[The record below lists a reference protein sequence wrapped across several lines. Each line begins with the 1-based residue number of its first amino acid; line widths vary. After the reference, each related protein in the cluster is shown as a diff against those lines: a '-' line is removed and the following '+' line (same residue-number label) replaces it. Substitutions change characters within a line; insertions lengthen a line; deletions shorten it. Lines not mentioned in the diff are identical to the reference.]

1 MWQWPQPRC
10 YWSVGVRISAAD
22 GGGWRHLRCGSVSE
36 ATFDFDV
43 IVIGAG
49 YGGFDAAK
57 HGADHGL
64 RVAIVEARDM
74 GGTCVN
80 RGCVP
85 SKALLAASGRVRE
98 LADAEHLAGFGIHA
112 APVRFERQKI
122 ADHANQ
128 LVATIRT
135 NLTKTLERAGVQI
148 MRGKGRLEGP
158 QRVAVRESGS
168 GIERIYSARH
178 VILATGSDP
187 FVPPGIVT
195 DGRTVF
201 TSDEAINLEWLPR
214 WIAIVGSGYIGL
226 EFADVY
232 TALGCEV
239 TMIEALDRV
248 MPTFDPDIAK
258 IAARH
263 LIDGREID
271 ARAGVLAKSI
281 TPGCPVRI
289 ELVEMASREPVETLE
304 VDAVLVATGRVPTSK
319 ELNLAA
325 VGVSTQR
332 GFIAVDDAMR
342 VLENNEP
349 GAAVVPN
356 LWAVGDVTGKMMLAH
371 TAAAQGTVAIDN
383 ILGHARQIDYRS
395 IPAATFT
402 HPEISSVGL
411 SEADAKALAAKDG
424 FELGSVR
431 SYFKANSK
439 ALAELESDGLMKL
452 LFNKASGEVLGAH
465 IYGLHA
471 ADLIQEIANAIA
483 RRQSVVQLA
492 TEVHTHPTLSEVV
505 EVAYKQAAMAVVA

>member
-1 MWQWPQPRC
+1 M
-10 YWSVGVRISAAD
+10 SE
-22 GGGWRHLRCGSVSE
+22 GS
-36 ATFDFDV
+36 FDFDV

-57 HGADHGL
+57 HAAEHGL
-64 RVAIVEARDM
+64 STAIIESRDM

-98 LADAEHLAGFGIHA
+98 LADAEHLKGFGIHA

-128 LVATIRT
+128 LVATIRG
-135 NLTKTLERAGVQI
+135 NLTKTLERAGVTI
-148 MRGKGRLEGP
+148 IRGSGRLEGP
-158 QRVAVRESGS
+158 QKVGVREINGVDRVLSG
-168 GIERIYSARH
+168 RD
-178 VILATGSDP
+178 VIIATGSDP
-187 FVPPGIVT
+187 FVPPGIET

-201 TSDEAINLEWLPR
+201 TSDEAVSLEWLPR
-214 WIAIVGSGYIGL
+214 WLAIIGSGYIGL

-258 IAARH
+258 IAARN

-271 ARAGVLAKSI
+271 ARSGVLAKSI
-281 TPGCPVRI
+281 KPGAPVQI
-289 ELVEMASREPVETLE
+289 DLVDMQTKEPVETLE
-304 VDAVLVATGRVPTSK
+304 VDAVLVATGRVPSSK
-319 ELNLAA
+319 GLNLEAC
-325 VGVSTQR
+325 GIETNR
-332 GFIAVDDAMR
+332 GFIPVDDQLR
-342 VLENNEP
+342 VLVNGDP
-349 GAAVVPN
+349 VPH

-371 TAAAQGTVAIDN
+371 TAAAQGTVAVDN
-383 ILGHARQIDYRS
+383 ILGHPRAIDYRS

-411 SEADAKALAAKDG
+411 SEADAKDLAAKEG
-424 FELGSVR
+424 FDLGAVR

-452 LFNKASGEVLGAH
+452 LFNKSTGEVLGAH

-471 ADLIQEIANAIA
+471 ADLIQEIANAVA
-483 RRQSVVQLA
+483 RRQSVKQLA
-492 TEVHTHPTLSEVV
+492 NEVHTHPTLSEVV
-505 EVAYKQAAMAVVA
+505 EVAYKQAAMAVAA

>member
-1 MWQWPQPRC
+1 MSALPVQPEL
-10 YWSVGVRISAAD
+10 AAA
-22 GGGWRHLRCGSVSE
+22 G
-36 ATFDFDV
+36 FDFDV

-57 HGADHGL
+57 HAADHGL
-64 RVAIVEARDM
+64 RVAIVESKEM

-98 LADAEHLAGFGIHA
+98 LADADHLKGFGIHA

-122 ADHANQ
+122 ADHARQ
-128 LVATIRT
+128 LVETIRT
-135 NLTKTLERAGVQI
+135 NLTRALERSGVTI
-148 MRGKGRLEGP
+148 LRGKGRLEGP
-158 QRVAVRESGS
+158 QRVGVRELSGVD
-168 GIERIYSARH
+168 RTYTARD
-178 VILATGSDP
+178 VIIATGSDP
-187 FVPPGIVT
+187 FVPPGIET

-214 WIAIVGSGYIGL
+214 WITIIGSGYIGL

-258 IAARH
+258 IAARQ

-271 ARAGVLAKSI
+271 ARSGVLASRI
-281 TPGCPVRI
+281 IPGCPVRI
-289 ELVEMASREPVETLE
+289 ELVDMATREPVETLE
-304 VDAVLVATGRVPTSK
+304 VDAVLGATGRVPVSRD
-319 ELNLAA
+319 LNLASM
-325 VGVSTQR
+325 GVETNR
-332 GFIAVDDAMR
+332 GFIPVDDSLR
-342 VLENNEP
+342 VLKAEQP
-349 GAAVVPN
+349 VPH

-371 TAAAQGTVAIDN
+371 TAAAQGTVAVDN
-383 ILGHARQIDYRS
+383 ILGHERRIDYRS

-411 SEADAKALAAKDG
+411 SEADAKSLAVGEG

-439 ALAELESDGLMKL
+439 ALAELESDGLLKL
-452 LFNKASGEVLGAH
+452 LFRKDTGEVLGAH

-471 ADLIQEIANAIA
+471 ADLIQEIANAVA
-483 RRQSVVQLA
+483 RRQGVSQLA

-505 EVAYKQAAMAVVA
+505 EAAYKQAVLALTGA

>member
-1 MWQWPQPRC
+1 MT
-10 YWSVGVRISAAD
+10 AAP
-22 GGGWRHLRCGSVSE
+22 GSSP
-36 ATFDFDV
+36 ASPGAPGSGFDFDV

-57 HGADHGL
+57 HAAEHGL
-64 RVAIVEARDM
+64 KVAIVESRDM

-98 LADAEHLAGFGIHA
+98 LADADHLAGFGIHA

-122 ADHANQ
+122 ADHAAQ
-128 LVATIRT
+128 LVATIRA
-135 NLTKTLERAGVQI
+135 NLTKTLERAGATI
-148 MRGKGRLEGP
+148 LRGKGRLAGP
-158 QRVAVRESGS
+158 QQVTVRESG
-168 GIERIYSARH
+168 GGVERTYSARD
-178 VILATGSDP
+178 VIIATGSDP
-187 FVPPGIVT
+187 FVPPGIET

-214 WIAIVGSGYIGL
+214 WITIIGSGYIGL

-258 IAARH
+258 LAARK
-263 LIDGREID
+263 LIEGRDIE
-271 ARAGVLAKSI
+271 ARSGVLAQKI
-281 TPGCPVRI
+281 TPGCPVKI
-289 ELVEMASREPVETLE
+289 ELVDMATREPVETLE
-304 VDAVLVATGRVPTSK
+304 VDAVLVATGRVPVSA
-319 ELNLAA
+319 ELNLAS
-325 VGVSTQR
+325 VSVQTQR
-332 GFIAVDDAMR
+332 GFIAVDDTMR
-342 VLENNEP
+342 VLSSHGD
-349 GAAVVPN
+349 GAAVVPH

-371 TAAAQGTVAIDN
+371 TAAAQGTVAVDN
-383 ILGHARQIDYRS
+383 ILGHARSIDYRS

-411 SEADAKALAAKDG
+411 SEADAKELASREG
-424 FELGSVR
+424 FELGTVR

-452 LFNKASGEVLGAH
+452 LFRRDTGEVLGAH

-471 ADLIQEIANAIA
+471 ADLIQEIANAVA
-483 RRQSVVQLA
+483 RRQSVKQLA
-492 TEVHTHPTLSEVV
+492 NEVHTHPTLSEVV
-505 EVAYKQAAMAVVA
+505 EVAYKQAAMAVAA

>member
-1 MWQWPQPRC
+1 M
-10 YWSVGVRISAAD
+10 SAA
-22 GGGWRHLRCGSVSE
+22 S
-36 ATFDFDV
+36 FDVDV

-57 HGADHGL
+57 HAAEHGL
-64 RVAIVEARDM
+64 KVAIIESRDM

-128 LVATIRT
+128 LVATIRG
-135 NLTKTLERAGVQI
+135 NLTKTLERSGVTI
-148 MRGKGRLEGP
+148 IRGSGRLESAQAVG
-158 QRVAVRESGS
+158 VREISGVD
-168 GIERIYSARH
+168 RVLTAKD

-187 FVPPGIVT
+187 FVPPGIET
-195 DGRTVF
+195 DGRSVF
-201 TSDEAINLEWLPR
+201 TSDEAVSLEWLPR
-214 WIAIVGSGYIGL
+214 WLAIIGSGYIGL

-248 MPTFDPDIAK
+248 MPTFDPDISR

-263 LIDGREID
+263 LIDGRDID
-271 ARAGVLAKSI
+271 ARAGVLAQSI
-281 TPGCPVRI
+281 KPGAPVQI
-289 ELVEMASREPVETLE
+289 ELVDMQTREPVETLE
-304 VDAVLVATGRVPTSK
+304 VDAVLVATGRVPSSRT
-319 ELNLAA
+319 LNLEKL
-325 VGVSTQR
+325 GVETQR
-332 GFIAVDDAMR
+332 GFVPINDRMQ
-342 VLENNEP
+342 VLANGQP
-349 GAAVVPN
+349 IPH
-356 LWAVGDVTGKMMLAH
+356 LWAVGDVTGKLMLAH

-383 ILGHARQIDYRS
+383 ILGHNREIDYRS

-411 SEADAKALAAKDG
+411 SEADAKQLAADQG
-424 FELGSVR
+424 FELGVVR

-439 ALAELESDGLMKL
+439 ALAELDSDGLMKL
-452 LFNKASGEVLGAH
+452 LFNKVSGEVLGAH

-471 ADLIQEIANAIA
+471 ADLIQEVANAVA
-483 RRQSVVQLA
+483 RRQSVRQLA
-492 TEVHTHPTLSEVV
+492 NEVHTHPTLSEVV
-505 EVAYKQAAMAVVA
+505 EVAYKLALSTIA

>member
-1 MWQWPQPRC
+1 M
-10 YWSVGVRISAAD
+10 SE
-22 GGGWRHLRCGSVSE
+22 GS
-36 ATFDFDV
+36 FDFDV

-57 HGADHGL
+57 HAAEHGL
-64 RVAIVEARDM
+64 STAIIESRDM

-98 LADAEHLAGFGIHA
+98 LADAEHLKGFGIHA

-128 LVATIRT
+128 LVATIRG
-135 NLTKTLERAGVQI
+135 NLTKTLERAGVTI
-148 MRGKGRLEGP
+148 IRGSGRLEGP
-158 QRVAVRESGS
+158 QKVGVREINGVDRVLSG
-168 GIERIYSARH
+168 RD
-178 VILATGSDP
+178 VIIATGSDP
-187 FVPPGIVT
+187 FVPPGIET

-201 TSDEAINLEWLPR
+201 TSDEAVSLEWLPR
-214 WIAIVGSGYIGL
+214 WLAIIGSGYIGL

-258 IAARH
+258 IAARN

-271 ARAGVLAKSI
+271 ARSGVLAKSI
-281 TPGCPVRI
+281 KPGAPVQI
-289 ELVEMASREPVETLE
+289 DLVDMQTKEPVETLE
-304 VDAVLVATGRVPTSK
+304 VDAVLVATGRVPSSK
-319 ELNLAA
+319 GLNLEAC
-325 VGVSTQR
+325 GIETNR
-332 GFIAVDDAMR
+332 GFIPVDDQLR
-342 VLENNEP
+342 VLVNGDP
-349 GAAVVPN
+349 VPH

-371 TAAAQGTVAIDN
+371 TAAAQGTVAVDN
-383 ILGHARQIDYRS
+383 ILGHPRAIDYRS

-411 SEADAKALAAKDG
+411 SEADAKDLAAKEG
-424 FELGSVR
+424 FELGAVR

-452 LFNKASGEVLGAH
+452 LFNKSTGEVLGAH

-471 ADLIQEIANAIA
+471 ADLIQEIANAVA
-483 RRQSVVQLA
+483 RRQSVKQLA
-492 TEVHTHPTLSEVV
+492 NEVHTHPTLSEVV
-505 EVAYKQAAMAVVA
+505 EVAYKQAAMAVAA

>member
-1 MWQWPQPRC
+1 V
-10 YWSVGVRISAAD
+10 SD
-22 GGGWRHLRCGSVSE
+22 GS
-36 ATFDFDV
+36 FDFDV

-57 HGADHGL
+57 HAADHGL
-64 RVAIVEARDM
+64 RTAIIESRDM

-98 LADAEHLAGFGIHA
+98 LADAEHLKGFGIHA

-135 NLTKTLERAGVQI
+135 NLTKTLERAGVTI
-148 MRGKGRLEGP
+148 IRGTGRLEGS
-158 QRVAVRESGS
+158 QRVGVREINGVDRVLSGR
-168 GIERIYSARH
+168 E
-178 VILATGSDP
+178 VIIATGSDP
-187 FVPPGIVT
+187 FVPPGIET

-201 TSDEAINLEWLPR
+201 TSDEAVSLEWLPR
-214 WIAIVGSGYIGL
+214 WMAIIGSGYIGL

-258 IAARH
+258 IAARN
-263 LIDGREID
+263 LIDGRDID
-271 ARAGVLAKSI
+271 ARSGVLAQSI
-281 TPGCPVRI
+281 KPGAPVQI
-289 ELVEMASREPVETLE
+289 ELVDMQTREPVETLE
-304 VDAVLVATGRVPTSK
+304 VDAVLVATGRVPSSK
-319 ELNLAA
+319 GLNLEAC
-325 VGVSTQR
+325 GVETNR
-332 GFIAVDDAMR
+332 GFIPVDDQLR
-342 VLENNEP
+342 VLVNGEP
-349 GAAVVPN
+349 VPH

-371 TAAAQGTVAIDN
+371 TAAAQGTVAVDN
-383 ILGHARQIDYRS
+383 ILGHPRSIDYRS

-452 LFNKASGEVLGAH
+452 LVNKTTGEVLGAH

-471 ADLIQEIANAIA
+471 ADLIQEIANAVA
-483 RRQSVVQLA
+483 RRQSVKQLA
-492 TEVHTHPTLSEVV
+492 NEVHTHPTLSEVV
-505 EVAYKQAAMAVVA
+505 EVAYKQAAMAVAG

>member
-1 MWQWPQPRC
+1 VSDAPL
-10 YWSVGVRISAAD
+10 
-22 GGGWRHLRCGSVSE
+22 HGSG
-36 ATFDFDV
+36 FDYDV

-57 HGADHGL
+57 HAADHGL
-64 RVAIVEARDM
+64 RTAIIESRDM

-135 NLTKTLERAGVQI
+135 NLTKTLERAGVTI
-148 MRGKGRLEGP
+148 IRGTGRLEGS
-158 QRVAVRESGS
+158 QRVGVREINGVD
-168 GIERIYSARH
+168 RVLKARE
-178 VILATGSDP
+178 VILATGSEP
-187 FVPPGIVT
+187 FVPRGIET

-201 TSDEAINLEWLPR
+201 TSDEAVNLEWLPR
-214 WIAIVGSGYIGL
+214 WLAIIGSGYIGL

-258 IAARH
+258 IAARN
-263 LIDGREID
+263 LIDGRDID
-271 ARAGVLAKSI
+271 ARAGVLAQSVQ
-281 TPGCPVRI
+281 PGAPVRI
-289 ELVEMASREPVETLE
+289 ELVDMQTREPVETLE
-304 VDAVLVATGRVPTSK
+304 VDAVLVATGRVPSSA
-319 ELNLAA
+319 ELNLASVA
-325 VGVSTQR
+325 VETER
-332 GFIAVDDAMR
+332 GFIPVDDRMR
-342 VLENNEP
+342 VLVGGEP
-349 GAAVVPN
+349 VPH

-371 TAAAQGTVAIDN
+371 TAAAQGTVAVDN
-383 ILGHARQIDYRS
+383 ILGHSRSIDYRS

-411 SEADAKALAAKDG
+411 SEADAKALAAQEG
-424 FELGSVR
+424 FELGAVR

-439 ALAELESDGLMKL
+439 ALAELDSDGLMKL
-452 LFNKASGEVLGAH
+452 LFNKSSGEVLGAH

-471 ADLIQEIANAIA
+471 ADLIQEIANAVA

-505 EVAYKQAAMAVVA
+505 EVAYKQAAAAMLPAAVGA

>member
-1 MWQWPQPRC
+1 MSQGT
-10 YWSVGVRISAAD
+10 SSN
-22 GGGWRHLRCGSVSE
+22 GS
-36 ATFDFDV
+36 FDFDV

-57 HGADHGL
+57 HAAEHGL
-64 RVAIVEARDM
+64 KVAIVESRDM

-98 LADAEHLAGFGIHA
+98 LADAEHLRGFGIHA

-122 ADHANQ
+122 ADHAAQ

-135 NLTKTLERAGVQI
+135 NLTKTLERAGTTI
-148 MRGKGRLEGP
+148 LRGKGRLDGP
-158 QRVAVRESGS
+158 QRVAVREASGV
-168 GIERIYSARH
+168 ERVYAARE
-178 VILATGSDP
+178 VIIATGSDP
-187 FVPPGIVT
+187 FVPPGIET

-214 WIAIVGSGYIGL
+214 WITIIGSGYIGL

-239 TMIEALDRV
+239 TMIEALARV

-263 LIDGREID
+263 LIDGRDID
-271 ARAGVLAKSI
+271 ARSGVLASKI
-281 TPGCPVRI
+281 TPGCPVKI
-289 ELVEMASREPVETLE
+289 ELVDMASREPVETLE
-304 VDAVLVATGRVPTSK
+304 VDAVLVATGRVPVSK
-319 ELNLAA
+319 DLNLAS
-325 VGVSTQR
+325 VGVETHR
-332 GFIAVDDAMR
+332 GFIPVDDGLR
-342 VLENNEP
+342 VLAN
-349 GAAVVPN
+349 GAPVPH

-371 TAAAQGTVAIDN
+371 TAAAQGTVASEN
-383 ILGHARQIDYRS
+383 ILGHARRIDYRS

-411 SEADAKALAAKDG
+411 SEADAKDLAQAEG

-439 ALAELESDGLMKL
+439 ALAELESDGLLKL
-452 LFNKASGEVLGAH
+452 LFRKDTGEVLGAH

-471 ADLIQEIANAIA
+471 ADLIQEIANAVA
-483 RRQSVVQLA
+483 RRQGVRQLA
-492 TEVHTHPTLSEVV
+492 SEVHTHPTLSEVV
-505 EVAYKQAAMAVVA
+505 EVAYKQAAASLATAVGA

>member
-1 MWQWPQPRC
+1 MPLPMQPRP
-10 YWSVGVRISAAD
+10 VTAAPASSSS
-22 GGGWRHLRCGSVSE
+22 G
-36 ATFDFDV
+36 FDFDV

-57 HGADHGL
+57 HGAEHGL
-64 RVAIVEARDM
+64 KVAIVESRDM

-98 LADAEHLAGFGIHA
+98 LADAEHLKGFGIHA

-122 ADHANQ
+122 ADHAAQ

-135 NLTKTLERAGVQI
+135 NLTKTLERAGATI
-148 MRGKGRLEGP
+148 LRGKGRLDGP
-158 QRVAVRESGS
+158 QRVAVREASGV
-168 GIERIYSARH
+168 ERVYAARE
-178 VILATGSDP
+178 VIIATGSDP
-187 FVPPGIVT
+187 FVPPGIET

-214 WIAIVGSGYIGL
+214 WITIIGSGYIGL

-263 LIDGREID
+263 LIDGRDID
-271 ARAGVLAKSI
+271 ARSGVLASKI
-281 TPGCPVRI
+281 TPGCPVKI
-289 ELVEMASREPVETLE
+289 ELVDMATREPVETLE
-304 VDAVLVATGRVPTSK
+304 VDAVLVATGRVPVSK
-319 ELNLAA
+319 DLNLAS
-325 VGVSTQR
+325 VGVETNR
-332 GFIAVDDAMR
+332 GFIPVDDGLR
-342 VLENNEP
+342 VLAN
-349 GAAVVPN
+349 GAPVPH

-383 ILGHARQIDYRS
+383 ILGHARRIDYRS

-411 SEADAKALAAKDG
+411 SEADARELAAAEG
-424 FELGSVR
+424 FELGAVR

-439 ALAELESDGLMKL
+439 ALAELESDGLLKL
-452 LFNKASGEVLGAH
+452 LFRKDTGEVLGAH

-471 ADLIQEIANAIA
+471 ADLIQEIANAVA
-483 RRQSVVQLA
+483 RRQGVRQLA
-492 TEVHTHPTLSEVV
+492 SEVHTHPTLSEVV
-505 EVAYKQAAMAVVA
+505 EVAYKQAAASLATAVGA

>member
-1 MWQWPQPRC
+1 V
-10 YWSVGVRISAAD
+10 SVAPSAES
-22 GGGWRHLRCGSVSE
+22 GSPLAGSH
-36 ATFDFDV
+36 DFDV

-57 HGADHGL
+57 HGAEHGL
-64 RVAIVEARDM
+64 KVAIVESRDM

-98 LADAEHLAGFGIHA
+98 LADAEHLRGFGIHA
-112 APVRFERQKI
+112 APVRFERQAI
-122 ADHANQ
+122 ADHAAQ
-128 LVATIRT
+128 LVETIRS
-135 NLTKTLERAGVQI
+135 NLTRTLERSGATI
-148 MRGKGRLEGP
+148 LRGKGRLEGP
-158 QRVAVRESGS
+158 QRVAVRQASGV
-168 GIERIYSARH
+168 EQVFTARE
-178 VILATGSDP
+178 VIIATGSDP
-187 FVPPGIVT
+187 FVPPGIET

-248 MPTFDPDIAK
+248 MPTFDPDIAR

-263 LIDGREID
+263 LIDARGID
-271 ARAGVLAKSI
+271 ARAGVLAKTI

-289 ELVEMASREPVETLE
+289 ELVDMATREPVETLE
-304 VDAVLVATGRVPTSK
+304 VDAVLVATGRVPVSRD
-319 ELNLAA
+319 LNLAS
-325 VGVSTQR
+325 VGVETSR
-332 GFIAVDDAMR
+332 GFLPVDDRMQ
-342 VLENNEP
+342 VLANAEP
-349 GAAVVPN
+349 GAAAVPH

-383 ILGHARQIDYRS
+383 ILGQTRHIDYRS

-411 SEADAKALAAKDG
+411 SEAEAKDLAQAEG
-424 FELGSVR
+424 FELGAVR
-431 SYFKANSK
+431 SSFKANSK
-439 ALAELESDGLMKL
+439 ALAELESDGMLKL
-452 LFNKASGEVLGAH
+452 LFRKDSGEVLGAH

-471 ADLIQEIANAIA
+471 ADLIQEIANAVA
-483 RRQSVVQLA
+483 RRQGVKQLA
-492 TEVHTHPTLSEVV
+492 SEVHTHPTLSEVV
-505 EVAYKQAAMAVVA
+505 EVAYKQAAMAMA

>member
-1 MWQWPQPRC
+1 MWRWPPPRC
-10 YWSVGVRISAAD
+10 CWSVGVRISAAD
-22 GGGWRHLRCGSVSE
+22 GRGWRHLRCGSVSE

-271 ARAGVLAKSI
+271 ALAGVLAKSI

-411 SEADAKALAAKDG
+411 SEADAKALAAKEG

>member
-1 MWQWPQPRC
+1 MT
-10 YWSVGVRISAAD
+10 AAPGSPAPTPGAS
-22 GGGWRHLRCGSVSE
+22 GG
-36 ATFDFDV
+36 FDFDV

-57 HGADHGL
+57 HAAEHGL
-64 RVAIVEARDM
+64 KVAIVESRDM

-122 ADHANQ
+122 ADHAAQ
-128 LVATIRT
+128 LVATIRS
-135 NLTKTLERAGVQI
+135 NLTKTLERVGTTI
-148 MRGKGRLEGP
+148 LRGKGRLAGP
-158 QRVAVRESGS
+158 QQVTVRESGS
-168 GIERIYSARH
+168 GVERTYSARD
-178 VILATGSDP
+178 VIIATGSDP
-187 FVPPGIVT
+187 FVPPGIET

-214 WIAIVGSGYIGL
+214 WITIIGSGYIGL

-258 IAARH
+258 IAARN
-263 LIDGREID
+263 LIEGREIE
-271 ARAGVLAKSI
+271 ARSGVLAQKI
-281 TPGCPVRI
+281 TPGCPVTI
-289 ELVEMASREPVETLE
+289 ELVDMKTREPVETLE
-304 VDAVLVATGRVPTSK
+304 VDAVLVATGRVPCSK
-319 ELNLAA
+319 ELNLAS
-325 VGVSTQR
+325 VGVETNR
-332 GFIAVDDAMR
+332 GFIPVDDRMR
-342 VLENNEP
+342 VLVN
-349 GAAVVPN
+349 GAPVPH

-383 ILGHARQIDYRS
+383 ILGHSREIDYRS

-411 SEADAKALAAKDG
+411 SEADAKELAAKEG

-471 ADLIQEIANAIA
+471 ADLIQEIANAVA
-483 RRQSVVQLA
+483 RRQSVKQLA
-492 TEVHTHPTLSEVV
+492 NEVHTHPTLSEVV
-505 EVAYKQAAMAVVA
+505 EVAYKQAAMAVAG

>member
-1 MWQWPQPRC
+1 M
-10 YWSVGVRISAAD
+10 SAA
-22 GGGWRHLRCGSVSE
+22 S
-36 ATFDFDV
+36 FDFDV

-57 HGADHGL
+57 HAAEHGL
-64 RVAIVEARDM
+64 KVAIIESRDM

-128 LVATIRT
+128 LVATIRG
-135 NLTKTLERAGVQI
+135 NLTKTLERSGVTI
-148 MRGKGRLEGP
+148 IRGSGRLESAQAVG
-158 QRVAVRESGS
+158 VREISGVD
-168 GIERIYSARH
+168 RVLTAKD

-187 FVPPGIVT
+187 FVPRGIET
-195 DGRTVF
+195 DGRSVF
-201 TSDEAINLEWLPR
+201 TSDEAVSLEWLPR
-214 WIAIVGSGYIGL
+214 WLAIIGSGYIGL

-248 MPTFDPDIAK
+248 MPTFDPDISR

-263 LIDGREID
+263 LIDGRDID
-271 ARAGVLAKSI
+271 ARAGVLAQSI
-281 TPGCPVRI
+281 KPGAPVQI
-289 ELVEMASREPVETLE
+289 ELVDMQTREPVETLE
-304 VDAVLVATGRVPTSK
+304 VDAVLVATGRVPSSRT
-319 ELNLAA
+319 LNLEKL
-325 VGVSTQR
+325 GVETQR
-332 GFIAVDDAMR
+332 GFVPINDRMQ
-342 VLENNEP
+342 VLANGQP
-349 GAAVVPN
+349 IPH
-356 LWAVGDVTGKMMLAH
+356 LWAVGDVTGKLMLAH

-383 ILGHARQIDYRS
+383 ILGHNREIDYRS

-411 SEADAKALAAKDG
+411 SEADAKQLAADQG
-424 FELGSVR
+424 FELGVVR

-439 ALAELESDGLMKL
+439 ALAELDSDGLMKL
-452 LFNKASGEVLGAH
+452 LFNKVSGEVLGAH

-471 ADLIQEIANAIA
+471 ADLIQEVANAVA
-483 RRQSVVQLA
+483 RRQSVRQLA
-492 TEVHTHPTLSEVV
+492 NEVHTHPTLSEVV
-505 EVAYKQAAMAVVA
+505 EVAYKLALSTIA

>member
-1 MWQWPQPRC
+1 M
-10 YWSVGVRISAAD
+10 SDSSA
-22 GGGWRHLRCGSVSE
+22 SS
-36 ATFDFDV
+36 FDYDV

-57 HGADHGL
+57 HAADHGL
-64 RVAIVEARDM
+64 RTAIIESRDM

-98 LADAEHLAGFGIHA
+98 LADAKHLQGFGIHA

-128 LVATIRT
+128 LVATIRA
-135 NLTKTLERAGVQI
+135 NLTKTLERSGAVI
-148 MRGKGRLEGP
+148 LRGKGRLDGH
-158 QRVAVRESGS
+158 QRVAVRQSSGV
-168 GIERIYSARH
+168 EQVFTARD
-178 VILATGSDP
+178 VIVATGSDP
-187 FVPPGIVT
+187 FVPPGIET

-201 TSDEAINLEWLPR
+201 TSDEAISLEWLPR

-263 LIDGREID
+263 LIDGRDID
-271 ARAGVLAKSI
+271 TRAGLLARKV
-281 TPGCPVRI
+281 TPGSPVRI
-289 ELVEMASREPVETLE
+289 ELAAMATKELVEVLE
-304 VDAVLVATGRVPTSK
+304 VDAVLVATGRVPVSK
-319 ELNLAA
+319 DLHLAS
-325 VGVSTQR
+325 VGVETNR
-332 GFIAVDDAMR
+332 GFIPVNDQLQ
-342 VLENNEP
+342 VLAGETP
-349 GAAVVPN
+349 VPH

-371 TAAAQGTVAIDN
+371 TAAAQGTVAVDN
-383 ILGHARQIDYRS
+383 ILGHTRAIDYRS

-411 SEADAKALAAKDG
+411 SEADAKALAAAEG

-452 LFNKASGEVLGAH
+452 LFRKDTGEVLGAH

-471 ADLIQEIANAIA
+471 ADLIQEVANAVA
-483 RRQSVVQLA
+483 RRQRVGELA

-505 EVAYKQAAMAVVA
+505 EVAYKQAAAALA

>member
-1 MWQWPQPRC
+1 
-10 YWSVGVRISAAD
+10 VTAAP
-22 GGGWRHLRCGSVSE
+22 GS
-36 ATFDFDV
+36 FDFDV

-57 HGADHGL
+57 HAADHGL
-64 RVAIVEARDM
+64 KVAIIESRDM

-98 LADAEHLAGFGIHA
+98 LADADHLKGFGIHA

-122 ADHANQ
+122 ADHAAQ

-135 NLTKTLERAGVQI
+135 NLTKSLERAGATI
-148 MRGKGRLEGP
+148 LRGKGRLDGP
-158 QRVAVRESGS
+158 QRVAVREASGV
-168 GIERIYSARH
+168 ERVYAARE
-178 VILATGSDP
+178 VIIATGSDP
-187 FVPPGIVT
+187 FVPPGIET

-214 WIAIVGSGYIGL
+214 WITIIGSGYIGL

-258 IAARH
+258 LAARK
-263 LIDGREID
+263 LIEGREID
-271 ARAGVLAKSI
+271 ARAGVLAQSI
-281 TPGCPVRI
+281 KPGCPVQI
-289 ELVEMASREPVETLE
+289 ELVDMKTREPVETLE
-304 VDAVLVATGRVPTSK
+304 VDAVLVATGRVPVSQ
-319 ELNLAA
+319 ELNLGS
-325 VGVSTQR
+325 VGVETHR
-332 GFIAVDDAMR
+332 GFIPVDDTMR
-342 VLENNEP
+342 VLTSREA
-349 GAAVVPN
+349 GAAPVPH

-371 TAAAQGTVAIDN
+371 TAAAQGAVAVDN
-383 ILGHARQIDYRS
+383 ILGHPRRIDYRS

-411 SEADAKALAAKDG
+411 GEAEAKQLATEEG

-452 LFNKASGEVLGAH
+452 LFRKDTGEVLGAH

-471 ADLIQEIANAIA
+471 ADLIQEVANAVA
-483 RRQSVVQLA
+483 RRQSVQQLA
-492 TEVHTHPTLSEVV
+492 REVHTHPTLSEVV
-505 EVAYKQAAMAVVA
+505 EVAYKQAAMAIAPGRA

>member
-1 MWQWPQPRC
+1 M
-10 YWSVGVRISAAD
+10 SDASAA
-22 GGGWRHLRCGSVSE
+22 S
-36 ATFDFDV
+36 FDFDL

-57 HGADHGL
+57 HAADHGL
-64 RVAIVEARDM
+64 RAAIVESRDM

-98 LADAEHLAGFGIHA
+98 LADAEHLRGFGIHA

-128 LVATIRT
+128 LVATIRA
-135 NLTKTLERAGVQI
+135 NLTKTLERAGATI
-148 MRGKGRLEGP
+148 LRGKGRLEGS
-158 QRVAVRESGS
+158 QRVAVREAS
-168 GIERIYSARH
+168 GIERVYSARD
-178 VILATGSDP
+178 VIIATGSDP
-187 FVPPGIVT
+187 FVPPGIET

-201 TSDEAINLEWLPR
+201 TSDEAISLEWLPR
-214 WIAIVGSGYIGL
+214 WIAIIGSGYIGL

-258 IAARH
+258 IAARN
-263 LIDGREID
+263 LIDGRDID
-271 ARAGVLAKSI
+271 ARSGVLAKSV
-281 TPGCPVRI
+281 TPGSPVRI

-304 VDAVLVATGRVPTSK
+304 VDAVLVATGRVPVSK
-319 ELNLAA
+319 DLNLAS
-325 VGVSTQR
+325 VGVTTNR
-332 GFIAVDDAMR
+332 GFIPVDEAMR
-342 VLENNEP
+342 VLVEGNP
-349 GAAVVPN
+349 VPH

-371 TAAAQGTVAIDN
+371 TAAAQGGVAVDN
-383 ILGHARQIDYRS
+383 ILGHQRLIDYRS

-411 SEADAKALAAKDG
+411 SEADAKELAAADG
-424 FELGSVR
+424 FELGLVR

-452 LFNKASGEVLGAH
+452 LFNRSSGEVLGAH

-471 ADLIQEIANAIA
+471 ADLIQEIANAVA
-483 RRQSVVQLA
+483 RRQSVRELA
-492 TEVHTHPTLSEVV
+492 HEVHTHPTLSEVV
-505 EVAYKQAAMAVVA
+505 EVAYKQAAATLV

>member
-1 MWQWPQPRC
+1 V
-10 YWSVGVRISAAD
+10 SDAIAA
-22 GGGWRHLRCGSVSE
+22 S
-36 ATFDFDV
+36 FDFDL

-57 HGADHGL
+57 HAADHGL
-64 RVAIVEARDM
+64 RTAIVESRDM

-98 LADAEHLAGFGIHA
+98 LADAEHLRGFGIHA

-135 NLTKTLERAGVQI
+135 NLTKTLERAGATI
-148 MRGKGRLEGP
+148 LRGKGRLEGS
-158 QRVAVRESGS
+158 QRVAVREAS
-168 GIERIYSARH
+168 GIERVFSARD
-178 VILATGSDP
+178 VIIATGSDP
-187 FVPPGIVT
+187 FVPPGIET

-201 TSDEAINLEWLPR
+201 TSDEAISLEWLPR
-214 WIAIVGSGYIGL
+214 WIAIIGSGYIGL

-258 IAARH
+258 IAARN
-263 LIDGREID
+263 LIDGRDID
-271 ARAGVLAKSI
+271 ARSGVLAKSV
-281 TPGCPVRI
+281 TPGSPVRI

-304 VDAVLVATGRVPTSK
+304 VDAVLVATGRVPVSK
-319 ELNLAA
+319 HLNLDS
-325 VGVSTQR
+325 VGVTTNR
-332 GFIAVDDAMR
+332 GFIPVDEAMR
-342 VLENNEP
+342 VLVEGNP
-349 GAAVVPN
+349 VPH

-371 TAAAQGTVAIDN
+371 TAAAQGGVAVDN
-383 ILGHARQIDYRS
+383 ILGHQRLIDYRS

-411 SEADAKALAAKDG
+411 SEADAKELAAADG
-424 FELGSVR
+424 FELGLVR

-452 LFNKASGEVLGAH
+452 LFNRSSGEVLGAH

-471 ADLIQEIANAIA
+471 ADLIQEIANAVA
-483 RRQSVVQLA
+483 RRQSVRELA
-492 TEVHTHPTLSEVV
+492 HEVHTHPTLSEVV
-505 EVAYKQAAMAVVA
+505 EVAYKQAAATLV

>member
-1 MWQWPQPRC
+1 M
-10 YWSVGVRISAAD
+10 AD
-22 GGGWRHLRCGSVSE
+22 
-36 ATFDFDV
+36 ATFDYDV

-57 HGADHGL
+57 HAADHGL
-64 RVAIVEARDM
+64 KVAIVESRDM

-98 LADAEHLAGFGIHA
+98 LADAEHLRGFGIHA

-122 ADHANQ
+122 ADHAAQ
-128 LVATIRT
+128 LVATIRD
-135 NLTKTLERAGVQI
+135 NLTRTLERSGAVI
-148 MRGKGRLEGP
+148 LRGKGRLAGA
-158 QRVAVRESGS
+158 QKVTVRESG
-168 GIERIYSARH
+168 GGVERTYTARDV
-178 VILATGSDP
+178 VIATGSDP
-187 FVPPGIVT
+187 FVPPGIET

-214 WIAIVGSGYIGL
+214 WITIIGSGYIGL

-248 MPTFDPDIAK
+248 MPTFDPDIAR
-258 IAARH
+258 IAARN
-263 LIDGREID
+263 LIEGRDID
-271 ARAGVLAKSI
+271 ARSGVLASRI
-281 TPGCPVRI
+281 IPGSPVKI
-289 ELVEMASREPVETLE
+289 ELVDMASREPVETLE
-304 VDAVLVATGRVPTSK
+304 VDAVLVATGRVPVSRD
-319 ELNLAA
+319 LNLAS
-325 VGVSTQR
+325 VGVETNR
-332 GFIAVDDAMR
+332 GFIPVDDSLR
-342 VLENNEP
+342 VLTSN
-349 GAAVVPN
+349 AADATPVPH

-383 ILGHARQIDYRS
+383 ILGHPRQIDYRS

-411 SEADAKALAAKDG
+411 SEAEAKQMAVAEG

-439 ALAELESDGLMKL
+439 ALAELESDGFLKL
-452 LFNKASGEVLGAH
+452 LYRKDSGEVLGAH

-483 RRQSVVQLA
+483 RRQGVRQLA
-492 TEVHTHPTLSEVV
+492 SEVHTHPTLSEVV
-505 EVAYKQAAMAVVA
+505 EVAYKQAALALAPSPAH